1 MHRKKVHMFI
11 CPEVLSYI
19 STYMTSKSTAQI
31 KLFCCLLLASIFFI
45 LNFVM
50 FNSGPGS
57 LSNTYNG
64 ASNSFTGSTKR
75 RKRNSF
81 EPENNGDSSDDYNYG
96 ITEDHY
102 RSMLTEHVQTYRRS
116 RTVESV
122 TNSDKGRT
130 MPTRKPVPKKSRF
143 SNDKEKGSRLH
154 PDYLLATRLASSLDS
169 PYLDLGEGITYRVP
183 PTYDRL
189 AAELKLPGYSDI
201 HVEEFFLKGS
211 LDLRS
216 IAAMVASD
224 KRAEAG
230 NRRGL
235 GQPQTQY
242 ESLQARA
249 KAEKFSLQVNLDS
262 FAIPEGAAGRI
273 RRFILTEN
281 GTLQAYYVKV
291 LEKGDTYEASLV
303 CNICTNCLNIV

>member
-1 MHRKKVHMFI
+1 LLIHTGPQSGYGSNEI
-11 CPEVLSYI
+11 VLSAFYFHHF
-19 STYMTSKSTAQI
+19 YSKSA
-31 KLFCCLLLASIFFI
+31 LFL
-45 LNFVM
+45 
-50 FNSGPGS
+50 NSGPGS

-64 ASNSFTGSTKR
+64 ASNSFADSTKR
-75 RKRNSF
+75 RKRNLF
-81 EPENNGDSSDDYNYG
+81 ESECNGDSSDDYNYG
-96 ITEDHY
+96 VTEDHY
-102 RSMLTEHVQTYRRS
+102 RSMLTDHVQSYRKS

-122 TNSDKGRT
+122 SNSDMRRT
-130 MPTRKPVPKKSRF
+130 MPTRKPIPKKSRF

-154 PDYLLATRLASSLDS
+154 PDYLLAARLASSLES

-189 AAELKLPGYSDI
+189 AAELKLPSYSDI
-201 HVEEFFLKGS
+201 RVEEYFLTGS
-211 LDLRS
+211 LDLRL
-216 IAAMVASD
+216 IADMVATD
-224 KRAEAG
+224 KGAEAG

-235 GQPQTQY
+235 GRPQTQY

-273 RRFILTEN
+273 RRFIMTEN
-281 GTLQAYYVKV
+281 GTLQVYFVKV

-303 CNICTNCLNIV
+303 CIIYSNC